1 MELVQIVFI
10 KLWSF
15 RHTLTEDYSF
25 DTQFF
30 NIARTCLVDHLRQQ
44 SAQRARSASLPVLTD
59 VQLTSQP
66 DNSFEAADYF
76 YNATQSL
83 PPVRKKIFI
92 LHRLQGFTYKEIA
105 HQLSISVN
113 TVEDHMAKAIRQI
126 KTITSL
132 IL

>member
-10 KLWSF
+10 KLWNF
-15 RHTLTEDYSF
+15 RHTLTKDHSF
-25 DTQFF
+25 DTQLF

-44 SAQRARSASLPVLTD
+44 SVMKARIIDIPILTD
-59 VQLTSQP
+59 ADLAAQP
-66 DNSFEAADYF
+66 DNSFEAVDYF

-83 PPVRKKIFI
+83 PPVRKKIFM

-113 TVEDHMAKAIRQI
+113 TVEDHMVKAIRQI

-132 IL
+132 FL